1 MGATAVARR
10 VSMVAKG
17 KVGNGDG
24 DGSVEVGQLCFQQL
38 SIVARTV
45 RPAMS
50 LINCMS

>member
-1 MGATAVARR
+1 
-10 VSMVAKG
+10 MVAKG
-17 KVGNGDG
+17 KMGNGDGDGDG
-24 DGSVEVGQLCFQQL
+24 DGSVEVGELCFQQL

>member
-24 DGSVEVGQLCFQQL
+24 SVEVGELCFQQL